1 MHYKMKKLSAFKQ
14 QQKKV
19 KSDTVLSLKKLNDY
33 RAAPIKGKIPHFCYF
48 SKYKRKLIK
57 REGE

>member
-1 MHYKMKKLSAFKQ
+1 M
-14 QQKKV
+14 
-19 KSDTVLSLKKLNDY
+19 VLSLKKLNDY
-33 RAAPIKGKIPHFCYF
+33 RAATIRGKIPHFCYF